1 MGETQGMNSSLWKTS
16 FLLPKYSGRASITQT
31 FPFQRGEI
39 RRNKRITGPKQD
51 DNSVGQV
58 EFQGHRIIICGQIV
72 CPLGLLGWQP
82 CSLGPSGWWS
92 YSLGPTI
99 GSGLC
104 IHGSALKVILLSF
117 TTIGLIFIYHLHT
130 FLPLFSTISIDKSTQ
145 QRKSKGNEEKQK
157 ELRYKTC
164 GWNLTFVLF
173 IQKCGMEK
181 TFSEV
186 RAEPFY
192 FMYLGAFL

>member
-16 FLLPKYSGRASITQT
+16 FLLPKYSGTASITQT

-58 EFQGHRIIICGQIV
+58 EFQGHRIIICGQIL

-104 IHGSALKVILLSF
+104 IHGSALSYPSFLHHDRANFYIPFTYFSSTLLYNF
-117 TTIGLIFIYHLHT
+117 H
-130 FLPLFSTISIDKSTQ
+130 
-145 QRKSKGNEEKQK
+145 R
-157 ELRYKTC
+157 
-164 GWNLTFVLF
+164 
-173 IQKCGMEK
+173 
-181 TFSEV
+181 
-186 RAEPFY
+186 
-192 FMYLGAFL
+192 